1 MAANGASTHPAK
13 PWAMAIKL
21 NAEYS
26 KMAFRNND
34 YSFLKIIQA
43 TPRATTDGQGK
54 VSPLLADADSSSSVD
69 PSDQNVLNNI
79 SVATLGSL
87 KSHSDDF
94 TAQTTAMKD
103 DKNPS
108 KDDWT
113 AKIKKNAADLKKKN
127 DDAVDAAADQA
138 IAKINDMPG
147 PTQDAAANIFITGT
161 NIVNGFVQKIQVS
174 SLQGVVGFSET
185 SSHNFPSSLQCH
197 ANKNARISS

>member
-1 MAANGASTHPAK
+1 MAVNGASPPPAK

-26 KMAFRNND
+26 KMAFRNDD
-34 YSFLKIIQA
+34 YSFMKIIHA
-43 TPRATTDGQGK
+43 TPRATTDALVK
-54 VSPLLADADSSSSVD
+54 LSPLFAEADSSSSVD
-69 PSDQNVLNNI
+69 PVDQNALNNI

-87 KSHSDDF
+87 KSHSDNF

-113 AKIKKNAADLKKKN
+113 AKIRQNAADLKKKN

-147 PTQDAAANIFITGT
+147 PSQDAAANIFIMGT
-161 NIVNGFVQKIQVS
+161 NIVNGFVQKIRDFAVNILNSVMDFLKGIWDKLVCILS
-174 SLQGVVGFSET
+174 SDYR
-185 SSHNFPSSLQCH
+185 C
-197 ANKNARISS
+197 